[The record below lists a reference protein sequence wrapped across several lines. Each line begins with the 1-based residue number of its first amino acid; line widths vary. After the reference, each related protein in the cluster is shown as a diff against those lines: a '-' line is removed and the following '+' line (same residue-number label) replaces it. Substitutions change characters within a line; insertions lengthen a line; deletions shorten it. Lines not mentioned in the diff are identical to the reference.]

1 MKKDIEVVQGD
12 GSDLNISDV
21 GEHIPDLRPKRT
33 PKKKVVIP
41 PTKKD
46 K

>member
-1 MKKDIEVVQGD
+1 MKKDIKVVQGD

-21 GEHIPDLRPKRT
+21 KDHIPELRPKT
-33 PKKKVVIP
+33 GEKKKVVIP
-41 PTKKD
+41 PTKK